1 MPTDRLSRFA
11 WFVLAYNVAVV
22 LFGAVVRATGSGAG
36 CGSNWPTCRGGVVPL
51 SGGAETAIEFTH
63 RATSGLALVLVFVLA
78 YRVVRSRPQGD
89 PARWAAVAAAIFVL
103 GEALI
108 GAALVL
114 FEWVADDESVGRV
127 ISIVIHLVNTFL
139 LLGALA
145 LTAWFSAG
153 RSVPSRP
160 FHSTQWRLLRRGA
173 ALLMLVSAMGAITA
187 LGDTLFPKDALGAGF
202 LDDLGGTLITRLR
215 WIHPVLAVLTA
226 VYLLWMIDRLRGAVS
241 LAGAVEAMVYGQ
253 VVVGVVNVVL
263 LAPIWMQVIH
273 LLAADV
279 LWIGFVLLAA
289 QALADSRVPA

>member
-1 MPTDRLSRFA
+1 MTNRRFTRFSI
-11 WFVLAYNVAVV
+11 FVLVFNVGVV

-36 CGSNWPTCRGGVVPL
+36 CGADWPTCGGSLVP
-51 SGGAETAIEFTH
+51 GGGESATLIEFTH
-63 RATSGLALVLVFVLA
+63 RATSGVALLLVAVLA
-78 YRVVRSRPQGD
+78 VWAVRTRPRGD
-89 PARWAAVAAAIFVL
+89 AVRWMAVASGVLILNEAA
-103 GEALI
+103 I

-215 WIHPVLAVLTA
+215 WVHPVLAVLTA